1 MIESIKFRMWFKYGH
16 SFIVSTMPLSFTLIF
31 VYFHERY
38 DYMTFRKGKSKKR
51 DAFFFDTSLIFPP
64 FFSFNIIEK
73 RKKELFLRF
82 LKEKVYICKRIADIK
97 KIYRY
102 EERKEFFR
110 N

>member
-1 MIESIKFRMWFKYGH
+1 MHFFRYLLNF
-16 SFIVSTMPLSFTLIF
+16 SS
-31 VYFHERY
+31 
-38 DYMTFRKGKSKKR
+38 
-51 DAFFFDTSLIFPP
+51 

>member
-1 MIESIKFRMWFKYGH
+1 MH
-16 SFIVSTMPLSFTLIF
+16 
-31 VYFHERY
+31 
-38 DYMTFRKGKSKKR
+38 
-51 DAFFFDTSLIFPP
+51 FFDTCLIFPP
-64 FFSFNIIEK
+64 LFSFNIIEK

-110 N
+110 KDRTIG

>member
-1 MIESIKFRMWFKYGH
+1 MH
-16 SFIVSTMPLSFTLIF
+16 
-31 VYFHERY
+31 
-38 DYMTFRKGKSKKR
+38 
-51 DAFFFDTSLIFPP
+51 FFDTSLIFTPL
-64 FFSFNIIEK
+64 FSFNIIEK
-73 RKKELFLRF
+73 RKRELFFRF